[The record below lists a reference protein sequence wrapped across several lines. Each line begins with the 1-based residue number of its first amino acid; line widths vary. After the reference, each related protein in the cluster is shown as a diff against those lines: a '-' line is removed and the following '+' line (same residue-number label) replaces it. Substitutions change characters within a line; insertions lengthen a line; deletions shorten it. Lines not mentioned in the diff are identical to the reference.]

1 MICEYA
7 KSGRSKCHGTGEL
20 IPQDELRIG
29 ILEFSDTAGRVVPRW
44 FHIDA
49 FFEYADI
56 DGSLTDPANIEGAQ
70 SP

>member
-1 MICEYA
+1 MTRHVSEGVARI
-7 KSGRSKCHGTGEL
+7 KLGL
-20 IPQDELRIG
+20 QDELRIG

-56 DGSLTDPANIEGAQ
+56 DGSLTDPSNIEGAQ